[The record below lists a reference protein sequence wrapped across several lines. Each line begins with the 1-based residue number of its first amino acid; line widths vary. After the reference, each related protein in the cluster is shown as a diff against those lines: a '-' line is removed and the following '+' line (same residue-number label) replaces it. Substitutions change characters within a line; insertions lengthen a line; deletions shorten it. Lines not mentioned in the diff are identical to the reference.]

1 MCRAARHGLTLNG
14 KLHRI
19 ELQER
24 RLLGVQEGEEAVLER
39 TVKGEQKKKATDR
52 KRKEEVEEEE
62 ELLKRSW
69 RKRRK
74 EMCTK
79 SKHKKQKNQQ

>member
-1 MCRAARHGLTLNG
+1 MVAWLVILSYSTCDMCRAARHGLTLNK
-14 KLHRI
+14 KLHQI

-24 RLLGVQEGEEAVLER
+24 RLLGVQEGEETVLER

-62 ELLKRSW
+62 EL
-69 RKRRK
+69 
-74 EMCTK
+74 
-79 SKHKKQKNQQ
+79 